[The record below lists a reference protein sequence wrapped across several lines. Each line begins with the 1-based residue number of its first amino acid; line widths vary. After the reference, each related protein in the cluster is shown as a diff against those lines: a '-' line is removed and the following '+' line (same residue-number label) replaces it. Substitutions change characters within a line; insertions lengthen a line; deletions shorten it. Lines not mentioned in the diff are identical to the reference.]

1 MTSRCLCSRL
11 RTSLA
16 VVLSTSACGESE
28 CILPPCA
35 PPFAVEVTVTGETPG
50 TVVAGVSIAVT
61 GAVTGGGPCP
71 EAKCFVLGSA
81 GTYELDISAPG
92 YQTVHRSVVVSG
104 TSPECGCPTVETQ
117 RLTVALPRIAASV
130 TTR

>member
-1 MTSRCLCSRL
+1 M
-11 RTSLA
+11 
-16 VVLSTSACGESE
+16 LSTSACGESE

-117 RLTVALPRIAASV
+117 RLTVALPRIAASGA
-130 TTR
+130 TR